1 MWPGESPPVATWL
14 SRGWKR
20 WKLRRSTRATDMG
33 ARPRA
38 LATCNPPNPP
48 PTITTRCDGAV
59 WDFTGCWMLAG
70 GSAMLAGWKRWKLR
84 RSTRATDM
92 GARPRAL
99 ATYNPPNPPPTITTR
114 CDGAVWDF
122 TGCWMLAG
130 GSAMLL
136 GRRGAIPFR
145 VLAYSPGFVLY
156 FRFGRTELNHDA
168 RNSATG
174 GGYPGR
180 GAHRHCHP
188 QTQRHQE
195 EGRRRFLA
203 GVY

>member
-20 WKLRRSTRATDMG
+20 WKLRRST
-33 ARPRA
+33 
-38 LATCNPPNPP
+38 
-48 PTITTRCDGAV
+48 
-59 WDFTGCWMLAG
+59 
-70 GSAMLAGWKRWKLR
+70 S
-84 RSTRATDM
+84 ATDM

-136 GRRGAIPFR
+136 GRCGAIARFR
-145 VLAYSPGFVLY
+145 LVYWHTALILFYTSDSETQE
-156 FRFGRTELNHDA
+156 RT
-168 RNSATG
+168 S
-174 GGYPGR
+174 
-180 GAHRHCHP
+180 
-188 QTQRHQE
+188 
-195 EGRRRFLA
+195 
-203 GVY
+203 